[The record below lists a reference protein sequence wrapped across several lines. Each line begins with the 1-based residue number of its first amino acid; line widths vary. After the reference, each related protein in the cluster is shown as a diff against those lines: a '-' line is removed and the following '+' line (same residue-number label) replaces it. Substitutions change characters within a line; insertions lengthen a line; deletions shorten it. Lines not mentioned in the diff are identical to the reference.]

1 MKIYNVPEDQRR
13 RFVVFRL
20 VDGDAWFYG
29 AWDVYEKAL
38 SAAMTCGGQIIPA
51 TEVDT

>member
-1 MKIYNVPEDQRR
+1 MKIYNVPEDQTR

-51 TEVDT
+51 SEVDA